1 MQVKVASPKESGRIL
16 AHENVYFSNGNYD
29 RRSSKL
35 ANNENAKCRVV
46 FERSYSYLR
55 LSPAWSKI
63 ARTSVKVGK
72 TRLLPLVQLR
82 TVEQGGSARYQ
93 LITRPVSDDKEFLR
107 FNSLRSTGAVAS
119 ERYYTAW
126 RCCLSIFTKTKA
138 SHHKQRPLYG
148 SLCRCFTSSV

>member
-1 MQVKVASPKESGRIL
+1 MQVKVASPKESGRIV

-63 ARTSVKVGK
+63 AQTSVKVGN
-72 TRLLPLVQLR
+72 TRLLLLVQLR
-82 TVEQGGSARYQ
+82 PLEQA
-93 LITRPVSDDKEFLR
+93 
-107 FNSLRSTGAVAS
+107 FN
-119 ERYYTAW
+119 
-126 RCCLSIFTKTKA
+126 
-138 SHHKQRPLYG
+138 
-148 SLCRCFTSSV
+148 